1 MALLRGNTATTVSSG
16 VYKIPTTIHQYFISN
31 MTAGTID
38 VVVEVEDATPTI
50 FTVLKVTLA
59 ADETKQYDIPITMLA
74 GDKVNITTSGS
85 LDYYFNIE

>member
-1 MALLRGNTATTVSSG
+1 MALLRGNTTTTVSSDI
-16 VYKIPTTIHQYFISN
+16 YLIPTEIKNYFISN

-38 VVVEVEDATPTI
+38 VVVEVEDATPNI

-59 ADETKQYDIPITMLA
+59 ADETKQYDIPITLLA
-74 GDKVNITTSGS
+74 GDKINITTSGS